1 MQNSPAGARTSRTTN
16 RRVWANGF
24 LLVMFL
30 GVAIPCASAAY
41 PDRPLRL
48 IVPFP
53 AGNPLDVRARQL
65 ANHLPA
71 LLGQQVIVD
80 NRGGASGVIA
90 MEIAAKAA
98 PDGYTLL
105 FANSTQLASNPAMA
119 GKLPYDVFRDYA
131 PVSLL
136 ARTPSLFVVS
146 NSIPAKSLKEL
157 IALAK
162 AKPGQLNFASQG
174 NGTVQHV
181 AGELFMRLT
190 GTQMVHVPYKVY
202 SQILTDLFTGQ
213 VALIIGGTPV
223 LIPHVQAGRLRALA
237 VNTQKRL
244 PSLPDVPTFDEAGVS
259 DFWPAPWYG
268 VLVPAGTSARIV
280 GTLNA
285 AFNKTLQAAD
295 VVVTAVREGQTLLGS
310 SPPEFAAF
318 IKVEFARYQKL
329 VRDTGMRLE

>member
-16 RRVWANGF
+16 RRVWAIGF

-162 AKPGQLNFASQG
+162 AKPGSMLRSTRRCRPQTSWLPPCGKDRRCSAAVRRNSRRSSRSSSRATRSSSGTRACASNNERRLQG
-174 NGTVQHV
+174 AV
-181 AGELFMRLT
+181 RLT
-190 GTQMVHVPYKVY
+190 
-202 SQILTDLFTGQ
+202 
-213 VALIIGGTPV
+213 
-223 LIPHVQAGRLRALA
+223 
-237 VNTQKRL
+237 
-244 PSLPDVPTFDEAGVS
+244 
-259 DFWPAPWYG
+259 
-268 VLVPAGTSARIV
+268 
-280 GTLNA
+280 
-285 AFNKTLQAAD
+285 
-295 VVVTAVREGQTLLGS
+295 
-310 SPPEFAAF
+310 
-318 IKVEFARYQKL
+318 
-329 VRDTGMRLE
+329 

>member
-1 MQNSPAGARTSRTTN
+1 
-16 RRVWANGF
+16 VWASGF

-244 PSLPDVPTFDEAGVS
+244 PSLPDVPTFDEAGVA

-285 AFNKTLQAAD
+285 AFSKTLQAAD
-295 VVVTAVREGQTLLGS
+295 VVDTAVREGQTLLGS

-329 VRDTGMRLE
+329 IRDTGMRLE